1 MHNINLIMMSERMCK
16 QTFIYLLFRFLLI
29 FLLLVNTD
37 TEPQK
42 IYSVFFSNQT

>member
-29 FLLLVNTD
+29 FLMVVN

-42 IYSVFFSNQT
+42 IHGVFFLNQT